1 MMESGWE
8 AVVRAFCLA
17 VFFAVL
23 GLRVFA
29 YATADGAEPSYL
41 GTWKVATATVAPW
54 AAMQRA
60 PDAAERARLV
70 GQTIAIKSAAI
81 TGPSPFACPGPHY
94 KFRDFTPAM
103 LFQGAFEEMKLKNKW
118 LDPDRL
124 AGALGFIGPSVKT
137 LKTGCDFDLHF
148 VDASTAQVGLND
160 TIYTLK
166 KQ

>member
-1 MMESGWE
+1 
-8 AVVRAFCLA
+8 VVRAFCLA

-41 GTWKVATATVAPW
+41 GTWKLATAAPAPW
-54 AAMQRA
+54 AVSQHA
-60 PDAAERARLV
+60 PDAFEHARLV
-70 GQTIAIKSAAI
+70 GQTIAVKAAAI
-81 TGPSPFACPGPHY
+81 MGPSPFACPGPHY
-94 KFRDFTPAM
+94 KFRDITPAM
-103 LFQGAFEEMKLKNKW
+103 LFQGAFDEMRIKNKSV
-118 LDPDRL
+118 DPDRL
-124 AGALGFIGPSVKT
+124 AGALGFIGPSIKT
-137 LKTGCDFDLHF
+137 LETGCDFDFYF